1 MPLVRSVACRLDKS
15 PSIAA
20 SLAFAQAVFVV
31 LTLGACAQPLS
42 SSMIQSPKSSQPAE
56 DPYLWL
62 EEVQGDK
69 ALAWARER
77 NAQSQ
82 AVLEAVPVFKGN
94 RDKVLAVLNNRDQI
108 PYVNRRG
115 EFFYNF
121 WRDAQNP
128 RGLWRRTTLDEYRK
142 AMPAW
147 DVLLDLDK
155 LAKAENENWVWAQ
168 SDCLGPAYN
177 RCLISLSRG
186 GADAKVVREFD
197 VATRSFV
204 KDGFNLPEAKSSVDW
219 FDINTVFV
227 GTDFGAGSMTKSGY
241 PRVIKVW
248 MRGTPVSDAPTV
260 FEGKDSDVAAYAQ
273 VDRTPGFERVL
284 FGRMQDFYNQER
296 FLASPAALASYAS
309 GKAPLAK
316 DALIKLDIP
325 SDAAIFSRRE
335 WAFVQ
340 VKSDYTVDGKTYA
353 SGSLLATRTDS
364 FLRGERNF
372 DLLFEPTATRSLARS
387 GVSLTRDHVLL
398 NILDNVAGRVDELGL
413 VNGKW
418 VRRAVNAP
426 FPGTLSASGLFDAFA
441 KDTKDDPWANAYLL
455 NYADFLTPD
464 SLFLASVGTDA
475 RQRLKTRP
483 SFFNADGMRAE
494 QLFATSKDGTQV
506 PYFVVWPKGAKA
518 DGSNPTLLYGYGGFQ
533 VSMQPFYSGA
543 YGTTWYE
550 QGGVLVVANIRGGG
564 EFGPAWHTSATK
576 ANKQRSY
583 DDFAAVAEDLIKRK
597 ITSPKHLGIHGGSN
611 GGLLVG
617 AVMLQRPELFAAV
630 VCSVPLLDMKRY
642 HLLLAGNSWM
652 AEYGNPDVPAEWDWI
667 RAYSP
672 YQNVKKNAKYPK
684 VLFTTSTRDDRV
696 HPAHARK
703 MAARMLE
710 QGHDVLYYENIEGG
724 HGGAAN
730 NEQRANL
737 QALENAFLWKTL
749 WGK

>member
-1 MPLVRSVACRLDKS
+1 MNP
-15 PSIAA
+15 PS
-20 SLAFAQAVFVV
+20 
-31 LTLGACAQPLS
+31 
-42 SSMIQSPKSSQPAE
+42 QSGQ

-82 AVLEAVPVFKGN
+82 TVLEAVPMFKGN
-94 RDKVLAVLNNRDQI
+94 REKILAVLDNRDQI
-108 PYVNRRG
+108 PYVTRRG
-115 EFFYNF
+115 NFLYNF
-121 WRDAQNP
+121 WRDAKNP
-128 RGLWRRTTLDEYRK
+128 RGVWRRATLEEYRK
-142 AMPAW
+142 PAPDW
-147 DVLLDLDK
+147 DVLLDLDV
-155 LAKAENENWVWAQ
+155 LAKAETENWVWAQ

-186 GADAKVVREFD
+186 GADARVVREFD

-204 KDGFNLPEAKSSVDW
+204 KDGFTLPEAKSSADW
-219 FDINTVFV
+219 LDINTLFV

-248 MRGTPVSDAPTV
+248 KRGTPLSAATTV
-260 FEGKDSDVAAYAQ
+260 FEGRESDVAAYVQ
-273 VDRTPGFERVL
+273 VDRTPGFERVV
-284 FGRMQDFYNQER
+284 FARMTDFYNQER
-296 FLASPAALASYAS
+296 FLATENAIS
-309 GKAPLAK
+309 K
-316 DALIKLDIP
+316 DALVKLDVP
-325 SDAAIFSRRE
+325 SDAALFSRRD
-335 WAFVQ
+335 WAFIQ
-340 VKSDYTVDGKTYA
+340 LKSDYKIDGKTYT
-353 SGSLLATRTDS
+353 SGSLLATRIDS
-364 FLRGERNF
+364 FLRGERRF
-372 DLLFEPTATRSLARS
+372 DVLFEPTATRSLARG

-398 NILDNVAGRVDELGL
+398 NILDNVAGRVEELGF
-413 VNGKW
+413 VDGKW
-418 VRRAVNAP
+418 LRRAVNAP

-441 KDTKDDPWANAYLL
+441 KDAKDDPLANAYLL

-464 SLFLASVGTDA
+464 SLYLGRIGSDE
-475 RQRLKTRP
+475 RQRLKSRP

-494 QLFATSKDGTQV
+494 QLFATSKDGTPV

-533 VSMQPFYSGA
+533 VSMQPVYSGT
-543 YGTTWYE
+543 YGTTWYA
-550 QGGVLVVANIRGGG
+550 QGGVRVVANIRGGG
-564 EFGPAWHTSATK
+564 EFGPNWHTSATK

-597 ITSPKHLGIHGGSN
+597 ITSPQHLGIHGGSN

-667 RAYSP
+667 KAYSP
-672 YQNVKKNAKYPK
+672 YQNVSKDAKYPK

-703 MAARMLE
+703 MAARMIE

-730 NEQRANL
+730 NEQRAHL

-749 WGK
+749 AGK

>member
-1 MPLVRSVACRLDKS
+1 MHFARSVVPRLDRF
-15 PSIAA
+15 PSIAI
-20 SLAFAQAVFVV
+20 SSAFAQALFIV
-31 LTLGACAQPLS
+31 LTMSACAQPPNAP
-42 SSMIQSPKSSQPAE
+42 MNQPLQTAE

-62 EEVQGDK
+62 EEVQSDK

-77 NAQSQ
+77 NAQTQ

-94 RDKVLAVLNNRDQI
+94 REKILAVLNNRDQI
-108 PYVNRRG
+108 PYVTRRG

-142 AMPAW
+142 VSPAW
-147 DVLLDLDK
+147 DVLLDLDL

-177 RCLISLSRG
+177 RCLVSLSRG

-204 KDGFNLPEAKSSVDW
+204 KDGFALPEAKSSADW
-219 FDINTVFV
+219 LDINTLFV
-227 GTDFGAGSMTKSGY
+227 GTDFGPGSMTKSGY
-241 PRVIKVW
+241 PRLIKVW
-248 MRGTPVSDAPTV
+248 KRGTPLSEATTV
-260 FEGKDSDVAAYAQ
+260 FEGQDSDVASYVQ
-273 VDRTPGFERVL
+273 IDRTPDFERVVFARL
-284 FGRMQDFYNQER
+284 TDLYNQER
-296 FLASPAALASYAS
+296 FLAS
-309 GKAPLAK
+309 GNTVTK
-316 DALIKLDIP
+316 DAQIKLDVP
-325 SDAAIFSRRE
+325 TDAALFSRRD
-335 WAFVQ
+335 WAFIQ
-340 VKSDYTVDGKTYA
+340 LKSDYKIAGKTYA
-353 SGSLLATRTDS
+353 SGSLLATRIDN

-372 DLLFEPTATRSLARS
+372 DVLFEPTATRSLARS
-387 GVSLTRDHVLL
+387 GVSFTRDHVLL
-398 NILDNVAGRVDELGL
+398 NILDSVAGRVEELGL
-413 VNGKW
+413 VNDKW
-418 VRRAVNAP
+418 ERRAVNAP
-426 FPGTLSASGLFDAFA
+426 FPGTLSASGLFDPFA
-441 KDTKDDPWANAYLL
+441 KDAKDDSLANAYVL

-464 SLFLASVGTDA
+464 SLLLGNIGSDA

-494 QLFATSKDGTQV
+494 QLFATSQDGTQV
-506 PYFVVWPKGAKA
+506 PYFVVWPKGATA
-518 DGSNPTLLYGYGGFQ
+518 DGRNPTLLYGYGGFQ

-543 YGTTWYE
+543 YGTTWYG

-597 ITSPKHLGIHGGSN
+597 ITSPQHLGIHGGSN

-667 RAYSP
+667 KAYSP
-672 YQNVKKNAKYPK
+672 YQNVKKDAKYPK
-684 VLFTTSTRDDRV
+684 ILFTTSTRDDRV

-730 NEQRANL
+730 NEQRAHL

-749 WGK
+749 KRK